1 MAYQVSWL
9 PGAIDDLDAIAAYI
23 AADSPAHA
31 AAVVARMLSCA
42 AELPLFPRSH
52 RCVPELADGRVRERD
67 VYSYRLIFRVR
78 EAEQSIE
85 VLAVVHGAR
94 LLPDEIRE
102 RL

>member
-1 MAYQVSWL
+1 MADQVSWL

-31 AAVVARMLSCA
+31 AAVVARMLTCA
-42 AELPLFPRSH
+42 AEFPLCPRSY
-52 RCVPELADGRVRERD
+52 RRVAELDDDGIRERD
-67 VYSYRLIFRVR
+67 VYSYRLIFRIR
-78 EAEQSIE
+78 EAAQSIE

-94 LLPDEIRE
+94 LLPDEVRE